1 MRRWGDGQGKHLTG
15 TEHVPRE
22 GARVFSGS
30 TQGGCQR
37 SLGKHAQLC
46 LSSLRRPLP
55 RWGPSTARARP
66 RDQGHVPILGLS
78 AAAPIQ
84 GSSLTRASRH
94 GADQPAQQ
102 AVKGRLCQAFAS
114 DGDLRFRRLGRGPG
128 LPDGEQFRDDA
139 AVLAICFGRFPPARG
154 GPGRRCIAFP
164 EDLPKDAG
172 TGPAFPKD
180 FPQNAGTGPAARCG
194 GGRRRSD
201 GTPKRARSRKR
212 RTQPRGVLH
221 TTAPVPDPTPQAA

>member
-66 RDQGHVPILGLS
+66 RDQGHVPILGLP

-84 GSSLTRASRH
+84 GS
-94 GADQPAQQ
+94 
-102 AVKGRLCQAFAS
+102 
-114 DGDLRFRRLGRGPG
+114 G
-128 LPDGEQFRDDA
+128 L
-139 AVLAICFGRFPPARG
+139 
-154 GPGRRCIAFP
+154 
-164 EDLPKDAG
+164 
-172 TGPAFPKD
+172 TGPSATVLTSQPNK
-180 FPQNAGTGPAARCG
+180 
-194 GGRRRSD
+194 
-201 GTPKRARSRKR
+201 RSREGFAQR
-212 RTQPRGVLH
+212 SPAMEICDSADLVVAL
-221 TTAPVPDPTPQAA
+221 AYPMASS